1 MYIPAHFAADD
12 GLVSELLTRHGAA
25 DLVTSTAQGL
35 LATLLP
41 FVYDA
46 AAGEHGALLGH
57 VARNNDQWRVPPIGE
72 ALVIVRGADTYISP
86 AWYQSTAEH
95 GRVVPT
101 WNYITAHVYGRL
113 IVHDDPVWVEA
124 LVRRLTAKHEDGR
137 EHPWSVDDA
146 PPAFIAGQL
155 RAIVGLELAITRIE
169 AKAKASQNRPQAD
182 IDGVITNLRAAGLDR
197 NADDVERS
205 RPAPPDR
212 PRRGDMTERDLPG
225 VYRRSSA
232 SSTSAISSATLS
244 PAL

>member
-46 AAGEHGALLGH
+46 TAGEHGALLGH

-101 WNYITAHVYGRL
+101 WNYIAAHVYGRL
-113 IVHDDPVWVEA
+113 IVHDNPVSGRGPGA
-124 LVRRLTAKHEDGR
+124 PAHGQARGRQRAPLVGGR
-137 EHPWSVDDA
+137 
-146 PPAFIAGQL
+146 
-155 RAIVGLELAITRIE
+155 
-169 AKAKASQNRPQAD
+169 
-182 IDGVITNLRAAGLDR
+182 RAAGVHRRAAARDR
-197 NADDVERS
+197 RA
-205 RPAPPDR
+205 
-212 PRRGDMTERDLPG
+212 
-225 VYRRSSA
+225 
-232 SSTSAISSATLS
+232 
-244 PAL
+244 

>member
-113 IVHDDPVWVEA
+113 IVHDDPV
-124 LVRRLTAKHEDGR
+124 G
-137 EHPWSVDDA
+137 
-146 PPAFIAGQL
+146 
-155 RAIVGLELAITRIE
+155 
-169 AKAKASQNRPQAD
+169 
-182 IDGVITNLRAAGLDR
+182 
-197 NADDVERS
+197 S
-205 RPAPPDR
+205 RPWCAGSRPSTRTAASTPGRWTTRRRRSSPGSCARSSGSSWRSPGSRPR
-212 PRRGDMTERDLPG
+212 PRRARTG
-225 VYRRSSA
+225 RRPT
-232 SSTSAISSATLS
+232 STA
-244 PAL
+244 